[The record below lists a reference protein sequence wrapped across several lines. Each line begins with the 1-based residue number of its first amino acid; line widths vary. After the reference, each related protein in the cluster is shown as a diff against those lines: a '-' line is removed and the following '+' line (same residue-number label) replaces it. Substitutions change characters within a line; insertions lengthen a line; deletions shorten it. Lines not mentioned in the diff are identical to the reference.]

1 MNESEFRH
9 YMDVDELYELR
20 TCILDHEEGTS
31 QYEQEDYEYDLF
43 LRGWIQEFD
52 DEIEED
58 IPEDDKP

>member
-1 MNESEFRH
+1 MDESEFRH

-20 TCILDHEEGTS
+20 TCILDYEEGPI
-31 QYEQEDYEYDLF
+31 QVEQDDREYDLF

-58 IPEDDKP
+58 IPEDDK

>member
-1 MNESEFRH
+1 MDESEFRH

-20 TCILDHEEGTS
+20 TCTLDYEEGPI
-31 QYEQEDYEYDLF
+31 QVEQDDREYDLF

-58 IPEDDKP
+58 IPEDDK